1 MPNSIY
7 IIKAANLMRNFLL
20 LALVF
25 STSVFA
31 DEKLLTCTYPYNDE
45 VKESMLKYSSLY
57 DESNFSF
64 CEEKVEY
71 ITDQTRG
78 YGSVPVAAYSQ
89 RQQALPKIRE
99 TIQDSRSCHFSLG
112 LDKINYQS
120 NTHAG
125 FQGAAIDAKRAEGL
139 ERIKQ
144 MKKALQTTS
153 IVIGDDSQYM

>member
-7 IIKAANLMRNFLL
+7 IIKAANLMRIFLL

-64 CEEKVEY
+64 CEETNIAYQAK
-71 ITDQTRG
+71 ISFDARG
-78 YGSVPVAAYSQ
+78 ISQ
-89 RQQALPKIRE
+89 QEFRGAEIEIVIFGCELDGRIYPANMTVSPNKLFFTHPSNSFTVDRE
-99 TIQDSRSCHFSLG
+99 DLTAISNWSGGEH
-112 LDKINYQS
+112 NPYQC
-120 NTHAG
+120 T
-125 FQGAAIDAKRAEGL
+125 L
-139 ERIKQ
+139 EDVSK
-144 MKKALQTTS
+144 KKA
-153 IVIGDDSQYM
+153 I